1 MFRHIYNYRPDESSM
16 KSRFHR
22 PAMTIRDYG
31 KMPFVVDIEDIT
43 KRNTNFRTAL
53 WTGNFLQ
60 LTLMSIGVG
69 ENIGWEMHPDVD
81 QFLRVEE
88 GRGVIV
94 MGKAEG
100 AADFQENVE
109 DDSVIIIPAGMWHN
123 LYNTGREPLKL
134 YSIYAPPN
142 HPFGTTHPTKKDAM
156 EENYRYR
163 LWR

>member
-1 MFRHIYNYRPDESSM
+1 LFRHIYNFQNHQHPKQSP
-16 KSRFHR
+16 FHR
-22 PAMTIRDYG
+22 NQLPIRDYG
-31 KMPFVVDIEDIT
+31 PNPFVVNIEEIT
-43 KRNTNFRTAL
+43 KRNRNCRSTL
-53 WTGNFLQ
+53 WTGNYLQ
-60 LTLMSIGVG
+60 LTLMSLKVG
-69 ENIGWEMHPDVD
+69 EDIGWEMHPDVD
-81 QFLRVEE
+81 QFLRIEE

-109 DDSVIIIPAGMWHN
+109 DDSAIIIPAGMWHN